1 MDKVSLQIPAS
12 LSEFSAANDGR
23 TIAKLKM
30 FYIGE
35 TADGRVFD
43 KQFADKL
50 IESLPYCP
58 VVGFFSDI
66 TDDFLGHNSKQFIY
80 GFVKPDAEY
89 GFEKDD
95 EGKEWLVTEVMLYT
109 DRPDNTGEVAKKIVG
124 KPHSLELNPNNVK
137 YEVFNEGGKRKIR
150 FTEGTLIGLS
160 VLGTNQKPAFTGSEF
175 FMAVDFSDM
184 RERFDNFFSFL
195 ENNGRGEQ
203 TMDNKTEFESY
214 VNFVK
219 LSYTDKMRK
228 AESTLQEQVGD
239 EYSVYIE
246 DMDDTSFVAGKFS
259 WMDCTIKHFKYDY
272 EVTEAEFNISN
283 ERAAFRKFLTI
294 EELNHLDSFGAFP
307 PKEEEEE
314 EEKKEE
320 ECLDQ
325 ASAVEPKEEE
335 EKEEEPTSCTEEEVE
350 DKEEEEEKEEDMA
363 AKEEETDEPQPEQ
376 PEEEEEKEEEEKVA
390 KAQDIK
396 EEEED
401 EEEEDEPSKE
411 DEDDKEFSQHTSTL
425 SDSERQEL
433 EVFRRQA
440 KERLINEYDGLLNK
454 EVLKDFTARI
464 NEYDY
469 NALEAALAIAFSK
482 HTRTNKTKQKEI
494 PLSFGNLNTEA
505 TASDQSYAGLV
516 KRILNK

>member
-1 MDKVSLQIPAS
+1 MDKVSLQVPAS
-12 LSEFSAANDGR
+12 LSEFSASSDGR

-30 FYIGE
+30 FYVGE

-50 IESLPYCP
+50 VESLPYCP
-58 VVGFFSDI
+58 IVGFFSDI
-66 TDDFLGHNSKQFIY
+66 QDDFLGHNSKQYIY
-80 GFVKPDAEY
+80 GIVKPDAEY
-89 GFEKDD
+89 GYETDN
-95 EGKEWLVTEVMLYT
+95 EGKDWLVTEVMLYT
-109 DRPDNTGEVAKKIVG
+109 DRPDNTGDIAKKIVG

-137 YEVFNEGGKRKIR
+137 YEVFSENGKRKIR
-150 FTEGTLIGLS
+150 FTEGSLIGLS

-175 FMAVDFSDM
+175 FMASDFSDM

-203 TMDNKTEFESY
+203 TMDNKTQFESY

-219 LSYTDKMRK
+219 LSYTEKMRK

-239 EYSVYIE
+239 RFAVVIE
-246 DMDDTSFVAGKFS
+246 DMDDNSFVAGKLDFES
-259 WMDCTIKHFKYDY
+259 WTMSHFKYDY
-272 EVTEAEFNISN
+272 QVTDAEFTISN
-283 ERAAFRKFLTI
+283 ERAAFRKYLTV
-294 EELNHLDSFGAFP
+294 EELNYLESFGTQIP
-307 PKEEEEE
+307 SKEEEEE
-314 EEKKEE
+314 EEKPE
-320 ECLDQ
+320 Q
-325 ASAVEPKEEE
+325 ASAAPVEEE
-335 EKEEEPTSCTEEEVE
+335 EKEEQCSATTEEEEVE
-350 DKEEEEEKEEDMA
+350 DKEEKEEEKQEDMA
-363 AKEEETDEPQPEQ
+363 AKEEETNEPQP
-376 PEEEEEKEEEEKVA
+376 EEKEEEEEVA

-396 EEEED
+396 EEED
-401 EEEEDEPSKE
+401 NEEEEDEPSKE

-440 KERLINEYDGLLNK
+440 KERLINEYEGLLDK
-454 EVLKDFTARI
+454 ELLADFTNRV

-482 HTRTNKTKQKEI
+482 HTRTNKTVSREI
-494 PLSFGNLNTEA
+494 PLSFGNLQTADNEA
-505 TASDQSYAGLV
+505 DHSYAGLV

>member
-1 MDKVSLQIPAS
+1 MDNVSLQVPAS
-12 LSEFSAANDGR
+12 LSEFSASSDGR

-30 FYIGE
+30 FYVGE

-50 IESLPYCP
+50 VESLPYCP
-58 VVGFFSDI
+58 IVGFFSDI
-66 TDDFLGHNSKQFIY
+66 QDDFLGHNSKQYIY
-80 GFVKPDAEY
+80 GIVKPDAEY
-89 GFEKDD
+89 GYETDN
-95 EGKEWLVTEVMLYT
+95 EGKDWLVTEVMLYT
-109 DRPDNTGEVAKKIVG
+109 DRPDNTGDIAKKIVG

-137 YEVFNEGGKRKIR
+137 YEVFSENGKRKIR
-150 FTEGTLIGLS
+150 FTEGSLIGLS

-175 FMAVDFSDM
+175 FMASDFSDM

-195 ENNGRGEQ
+195 ENNNGRGEQ
-203 TMDNKTEFESY
+203 TMDNKTQFESY

-219 LSYTDKMRK
+219 LSYTEKMRK

-239 EYSVYIE
+239 RFAVVIE
-246 DMDDTSFVAGKFS
+246 DMDDNSFVAGKLDFES
-259 WMDCTIKHFKYDY
+259 WTISHFKYDY
-272 EVTEAEFNISN
+272 QVTDAEFTISN

-294 EELNHLDSFGAFP
+294 EELNYLDSFGAQFP

-314 EEKKEE
+314 EEEKPE
-320 ECLDQ
+320 Q
-325 ASAVEPKEEE
+325 ASAAPVEEEE
-335 EKEEEPTSCTEEEVE
+335 EKEEQCSVSTEEEEVE
-350 DKEEEEEKEEDMA
+350 DKEEKEEEQEDMA
-363 AKEEETDEPQPEQ
+363 AKEEETDEPQPE
-376 PEEEEEKEEEEKVA
+376 EKEEEEEVA
-390 KAQDIK
+390 KAQDIN
-396 EEEED
+396 EEED
-401 EEEEDEPSKE
+401 DEEEKDEPSKE

-440 KERLINEYDGLLNK
+440 KERLICEYEGLLNK
-454 EVLKDFTARI
+454 EVLNDFTNKI

-482 HTRTNKTKQKEI
+482 HTRSNKTIQKEI
-494 PLSFGNLNTEA
+494 PLSFGTLQAGEQ
-505 TASDQSYAGLV
+505 TAEQGYASLV

>member
-12 LSEFSAANDGR
+12 LSEFSATSDGR

-43 KQFADKL
+43 KDFAEKL
-50 IESLPYCP
+50 LESLPYCP

-66 TDDFLGHNSKQFIY
+66 QDDFLGHNSKQFIY

-89 GFEKDD
+89 GFEADE

-109 DRPDNTGEVAKKIVG
+109 DRPDNTGDVAKKIVG
-124 KPHSLELNPNNVK
+124 KPHSLELNPSNVK
-137 YEVFNEGGKRKIR
+137 YEVFSENGKRKIR
-150 FTEGTLIGLS
+150 FTEGSLIGLS

-175 FMAVDFSDM
+175 FMASDFSDM

-203 TMDNKTEFESY
+203 TMDNKTQFESY

-219 LSYTDKMRK
+219 LSYTEKMRK

-239 EYSVYIE
+239 RFAVVIE
-246 DMDDTSFVAGKFS
+246 DMDDNSFVAGKLDFES
-259 WMDCTIKHFKYDY
+259 WTMNHFKYDY
-272 EVTEAEFNISN
+272 QVTDAEFTISN

-294 EELNHLDSFGAFP
+294 EELNYLDSFGVPA
-307 PKEEEEE
+307 PKEEKKDEE
-314 EEKKEE
+314 EEKPE
-320 ECLDQ
+320 Q
-325 ASAVEPKEEE
+325 AAAVEPKEEE
-335 EKEEEPTSCTEEEVE
+335 EEKETTQASSTEDEEVE
-350 DKEEEEEKEEDMA
+350 GKEEEEKEEEMA
-363 AKEEETDEPQPEQ
+363 AKEEETNEPEPEK
-376 PEEEEEKEEEEKVA
+376 EEEEEKVA

-396 EEEED
+396 EEEDD

-440 KERLINEYDGLLNK
+440 KERLINEYEGLLDK
-454 EVLKDFTARI
+454 DVLADFTNRV

-482 HTRTNKTKQKEI
+482 HTRTNKTVSREI
-494 PLSFGNLNTEA
+494 PLSFGNLS
-505 TASDQSYAGLV
+505 TAESNADQSYAGLV

>member
-1 MDKVSLQIPAS
+1 MDKVSLQVPAS
-12 LSEFSAANDGR
+12 LSEFSASSDGR

-30 FYIGE
+30 FYVGE

-50 IESLPYCP
+50 VESLPYCP
-58 VVGFFSDI
+58 IVGFFSDI
-66 TDDFLGHNSKQFIY
+66 QDDFLGHNSKQYIY
-80 GFVKPDAEY
+80 GIVKPDAEY
-89 GFEKDD
+89 GYEKDN
-95 EGKEWLVTEVMLYT
+95 EGKDWLVTEVMLYT
-109 DRPDNTGEVAKKIVG
+109 DRPDNTGDIAKKIVG

-137 YEVFNEGGKRKIR
+137 YEVFSENGKRKIR
-150 FTEGTLIGLS
+150 FTEGSLIGLS

-175 FMAVDFSDM
+175 FMASDFSDM

-203 TMDNKTEFESY
+203 TMDNKTQFESY

-219 LSYTDKMRK
+219 LSYTEKMRK

-239 EYSVYIE
+239 RFAVVIE
-246 DMDDTSFVAGKFS
+246 DMDDNSFVAGKLDFES
-259 WMDCTIKHFKYDY
+259 WTMSHFKYDY
-272 EVTEAEFNISN
+272 QLTDAEFTISN
-283 ERAAFRKFLTI
+283 ERAAFRKYLTA
-294 EELNHLDSFGAFP
+294 EELNYLETFGTQIP
-307 PKEEEEE
+307 SKEEEKE
-314 EEKKEE
+314 EEKPE
-320 ECLDQ
+320 Q
-325 ASAVEPKEEE
+325 ASAAPVEEE
-335 EKEEEPTSCTEEEVE
+335 EKEEQCSATTEEEEVE
-350 DKEEEEEKEEDMA
+350 DKEEKEEEKQEDMA
-363 AKEEETDEPQPEQ
+363 AKEEETDEPKP
-376 PEEEEEKEEEEKVA
+376 EEKEEEEEVA

-396 EEEED
+396 EEEKD

-440 KERLINEYDGLLNK
+440 KERLITEYEGLLDK
-454 EVLKDFTARI
+454 ELLADFTNRV

-482 HTRTNKTKQKEI
+482 HTRTNKTVSREI
-494 PLSFGNLNTEA
+494 PLSFGNLQTADNEA
-505 TASDQSYAGLV
+505 DHSYAGLV

>member
-1 MDKVSLQIPAS
+1 MDNVSLQIPAS
-12 LSEFSAANDGR
+12 LSDFSATTDGR

-35 TADGRVFD
+35 TADGRVFEKD
-43 KQFADKL
+43 FADKL
-50 IESLPYCP
+50 VKSLPYCP
-58 VVGFFSDI
+58 VVGFFSDLQ
-66 TDDFLGHNSKQFIY
+66 DDFLGHNSKQFIY
-80 GFVKPDAEY
+80 GFVRPDAEY
-89 GFEKDD
+89 GYEQDN

-137 YEVFNEGGKRKIR
+137 YEVFSENGKRKIR
-150 FTEGTLIGLS
+150 FTEGSLIGLS

-239 EYSVYIE
+239 NAYVYIE
-246 DMDDTSFVAGKFS
+246 DMDDTSFIAGQFS
-259 WMDCTIKHFKYDY
+259 FVDGTIRHFKYDY
-272 EVTEAEFNISN
+272 EVTEAEFTISN

-294 EELNHLDSFGAFP
+294 EELNYLDSFGAFP
-307 PKEEEEE
+307 AKEEEEE
-314 EEKKEE
+314 EEEE
-320 ECLDQ
+320 KPEQ
-325 ASAVEPKEEE
+325 ASAVAPKDEEE
-335 EKEEEPTSCTEEEVE
+335 KKEEEPTSCTEEEEVE
-350 DKEEEEEKEEDMA
+350 DEEKEEKEEEMA
-363 AKEEETDEPQPEQ
+363 AKEEETDEPQPE
-376 PEEEEEKEEEEKVA
+376 EKEEEEKVA
-390 KAQDIK
+390 KAQDNQ
-396 EEEED
+396 EEED

-440 KERLINEYDGLLNK
+440 KERLINEYEGLLNK
-454 EVLKDFTARI
+454 EVLNDFTSRI

-482 HTRTNKTKQKEI
+482 HTRTNKPKQKEI
-494 PLSFGNLNTEA
+494 PLSFGNLNTEI
-505 TASDQSYAGLV
+505 SSQDQSYAGLV